1 MNDDVRNEERERTT
15 RGGVSSSVRDN
26 IMLDDILR
34 LKKERNAVILAHNY
48 QRAEVQDAADFTGD
62 SLELARKATQ
72 VEADVIVFCGVYFM
86 AETAAILNPAKTVL
100 IPNPDAGCPMAD
112 MISAEQLRAMKAK
125 HPGAKAICYVNST
138 AEVKAECDMCV
149 TSGNAEKI
157 MQTFAPNEEII
168 FVPDQH
174 LGGHIAS
181 LLGRSYKL
189 WPGYCPTH
197 AMLTAAKIEEAR
209 KAHPGAVVMVHP
221 ECAADVRAIADQR
234 LSTGGMCAFARESDA
249 TEFIVGTEIGILHRL
264 RKENPGKNFY
274 PVTERLVCPNMKK
287 TTLESLRAS
296 LSEMKTR
303 VNVQEEVAVRA
314 KRAIDAMLAMK

>member
-1 MNDDVRNEERERTT
+1 MIDE
-15 RGGVSSSVRDN
+15 
-26 IMLDDILR
+26 ILR

-48 QRAEVQDAADFTGD
+48 QRAEVQEIADFTGD

-86 AETAAILNPAKTVL
+86 AETAAILNPSKTVL

-112 MISAEQLRAMKAK
+112 MITGEQLRAMKAK
-125 HPGAKAICYVNST
+125 HPGAKAVCYVNST

-149 TSGNAEKI
+149 TSGNAEKV
-157 MQTFAPNEEII
+157 MRTFAPDDEII

-174 LGGHIAS
+174 LGGHIATM
-181 LLGRSYKL
+181 LGRRYEL

-209 KAHPGAVVMVHP
+209 KEHPGAVVMVHP
-221 ECAADVRAIADQR
+221 ECAKDVRDAADQR

-249 TEFIVGTEIGILHRL
+249 KEFIVGTEVGILHRL
-264 RKENPGKNFY
+264 RKENPGKAFY
-274 PVTERLVCPNMKK
+274 PVTERLICPNMKK
-287 TTLESLRAS
+287 TTLESLRTS
-296 LSEMKTR
+296 LAEMKTR
-303 VNVQEEVAVRA
+303 VVVPEEIATRA
-314 KRAIDAMLAMK
+314 KRAIDAMLAI